1 MQHGGKGMTTLGLVF
16 LIGVLA
22 GLRSLTPPAAMAWAA
37 HWAWFKLPRA
47 LSWVG
52 TTPAVAIFTVLALVE
67 LCTDKLPSAPRRT
80 VPVQFSARIIMGA
93 FAGACLASAGGRSA
107 LLGVLLGAAGAVAG
121 TLGGYHARVG
131 LAKLF
136 NSPDLPLALTEDI
149 VTIAGSF
156 YVASRF

>member
-1 MQHGGKGMTTLGLVF
+1 MTTLLFVF

-22 GLRSLTPPAAMAWAA
+22 GLRSLTPPAATAWAA
-37 HWAWFKLPRA
+37 HWSWLKLPRL
-47 LSWVG
+47 LSWIG

-80 VPVQFSARIIMGA
+80 VPVQLGARILMGA
-93 FAGACLASAGGRSA
+93 FAGACLAAGAGRGA
-107 LLGVLLGAAGAVAG
+107 LLGILLGAVGAVAG
-121 TLGGYHARVG
+121 AFGGYHARSS

-149 VTIAGSF
+149 LSIAGSF
-156 YVASRF
+156 YVVSRF